1 MNVYFCLRYS
11 GYLKSVISQS
21 LGLKPETCKL
31 FFGGIEKQDEES
43 LQLAGLKDNS
53 EVLLVES
60 VCEQVPEEVQETPV
74 ASKGEGAVAEARKD
88 VDKLEQ
94 QVYLIYI
101 LKYTFSSLFFFIHP
115 WLCLVTA

>member
-1 MNVYFCLRYS
+1 MYFCLRCS

-31 FFGGIEKQDEES
+31 FVGGIEKQDEET

-60 VCEQVPEEVQETPV
+60 ACEEVPEEVQETPV
-74 ASKGEGAVAEARKD
+74 ASKGEEAVAEARKD
-88 VDKLEQ
+88 IDKLEQ
-94 QVYLIYI
+94 QV
-101 LKYTFSSLFFFIHP
+101 
-115 WLCLVTA
+115 